1 MTALTSPQRL
11 ARVPSG
17 VPGLDTVL
25 QGGFLVGG
33 SYLIAGQP
41 GAGKTTL
48 SNQLCFAHVA
58 AGGRAVY
65 ASLLTET
72 HDRLFLH
79 MDSFRFFTRE
89 PIGDQVYYVSGM
101 TSLENDGWRGLLEL
115 LRRVVREQR
124 ATLLVID
131 GITFATSA
139 DDDLSFGQFLQRL
152 QTHMAAIGCTTFLV
166 THLSMGNTDAPV
178 YTMTDGIVELV
189 NQRQQLRALREIEIR
204 KLRGS
209 AYLEGRHQMALTDA
223 GVVVYPRTEQLY
235 AQPTFPSDGPTD
247 RTTWGVP
254 ELDQM
259 TDGGLVPGSVTMLLG
274 PSGTGKTILG
284 LHFLVAGAQAG
295 EPSLH
300 FGFYET
306 PPRLRRKATQV
317 GVPLDAAIE
326 AEQLHIVWQPP
337 LETNID
343 ALAARLL
350 ATVDQHNIRR
360 LFIDGLGGF
369 EQAVDYADRLPRFF
383 TALSQ
388 ELRARGVTTMIAVEI
403 PTLFGPTVD
412 ISLPDVSALSENLV
426 FLRYVE
432 LRSQL
437 YRLLSIIKMRESSY
451 DSAIRKFD
459 ITSGGFKIDS
469 TFTDAEAILTGV
481 ARPHKDGD

>member
-1 MTALTSPQRL
+1 MTESTPLQHLERIS
-11 ARVPSG
+11 SG
-17 VPGLDTVL
+17 VAGLDTVL

-33 SYLIAGQP
+33 SYIIAGQP

-65 ASLLTET
+65 VSLLTET

-79 MDSFRFFTRE
+79 LDGFNFFTRE
-89 PIGDQVYYVSGM
+89 PIGDQIYYVSGM

-131 GITFATSA
+131 GVTFDTSV
-139 DDDLSFGQFLQRL
+139 DDDLSLGQFLQRL
-152 QTHMAAIGCTTFLV
+152 QTHMATIGCSTFLV
-166 THLSMGNTDAPV
+166 THLSMENTNAPI

-189 NQRQQLRALREIEIR
+189 NQRHQLRALREIEIR

-235 AQPTFPSDGPTD
+235 AQPAFHPDEPID
-247 RTTWGVP
+247 RTTWGVA
-254 ELDQM
+254 ELDRM
-259 TDGGLVPGSVTMLLG
+259 TDGGLISGSTTMLLG
-274 PSGTGKTILG
+274 PTGSGKTILS
-284 LHFLVAGAQAG
+284 LHFLAAGAQAG

-306 PPRLRRKATQV
+306 PSRLRRKATQV
-317 GVPLDAAIE
+317 GVPLDAAID
-326 AEQLHIVWQPP
+326 AGQLHTLWQPP
-337 LETNID
+337 LDTNID
-343 ALAARLL
+343 ALAQRLL
-350 ATVDQHNIRR
+350 ATVEQHNIRR
-360 LFIDGLGGF
+360 LFIDGVGGF
-369 EQAVDYADRLPRFF
+369 EQAIDYADRLPRFF

-388 ELRARGVTTMIAVEI
+388 ELRARGVTTLVAVELAA
-403 PTLFGPTVD
+403 LFGPTVE

-432 LRSQL
+432 LQSQV
-437 YRLLSIIKMRESSY
+437 YRLLSIIKMRESAY
-451 DSAIRKFD
+451 DSAIRKFE
-459 ITSGGFKIDS
+459 ITSEGLKIDS

-481 ARPHKDGD
+481 AHPHEENN

>member
-1 MTALTSPQRL
+1 
-11 ARVPSG
+11 
-17 VPGLDTVL
+17 
-25 QGGFLVGG
+25 
-33 SYLIAGQP
+33 
-41 GAGKTTL
+41 
-48 SNQLCFAHVA
+48 
-58 AGGRAVY
+58 
-65 ASLLTET
+65 
-72 HDRLFLH
+72 
-79 MDSFRFFTRE
+79 MDSFRFFTRA

-131 GITFATSA
+131 GVTFDTSA
-139 DDDLSFGQFLQRL
+139 DDDLPFGHFLQRL

-223 GVVVYPRTEQLY
+223 GVVVYPRTEHVY
-235 AQPTFPSDGPTD
+235 AQPTFLGDEPIR

-259 TDGGLVPGSVTMLLG
+259 TDGGLISGSTTMLLG
-274 PSGTGKTILG
+274 PSGSGKTILG
-284 LHFLVAGAQAG
+284 LHFLAAGAQAG
-295 EPSLH
+295 ESSLY

-317 GVPLDAAIE
+317 GVPLDAAID
-326 AEQLHIVWQPP
+326 AAQLNIAWQPP

-350 ATVDQHNIRR
+350 ATVEQHNIRR

-369 EQAVDYADRLPRFF
+369 EQAVDYTDRLPRFF
-383 TALSQ
+383 TALTQ
-388 ELRARGVTTMIAVEI
+388 ELCARGVTTLVSVELA
-403 PTLFGPTVD
+403 TLFGPTVE
-412 ISLPDVSALSENLV
+412 ISLPDVSALAENLV

-437 YRLLSIIKMRESSY
+437 YRLLSIIKMRESAY
-451 DSAIRKFD
+451 DSAIRKFE
-459 ITSGGFKIDS
+459 ITGEGFKIDA
-469 TFTDAEAILTGV
+469 TFADAEAILTGV
-481 ARPHKDGD
+481 AQPHEESS